1 MSHTL
6 KFCHQWFNFF
16 GDNKI
21 QMIINCMNMTRHSY
35 YILIFILI
43 KLYSIEKYSSM
54 IISKFVLK
62 NIKTLLF

>member
-16 GDNKI
+16 GDKKI

-35 YILIFILI
+35 YILIFFKI